1 MKKEAQALTNLFFR
15 YLETERRYSQNT
27 IRSYQRD
34 LEHFSVHLQ
43 DKKLSRWAELKPH
56 HIRTY
61 ASQIFIEGLGAKSIQ
76 RRLSAIRSFMNY
88 LLREGMIK
96 NNPAE
101 GVKTPKAPKKLP
113 GVLDIQQISELLDI
127 QETDP
132 LSLRDKAIMEFIY
145 SSGLRLS
152 EIVRLNPID
161 LNLSDKSLTVIGKGD
176 KTRMLPIGN
185 EAIKSLRSWLSCRN
199 ELANPEEEALF
210 VGSRGNRLSRRS
222 IQSRIK
228 HWARKNG
235 IQQDVY
241 PHLLRHSFATHMLE
255 ASGDL
260 RAVQELLGHKDIST
274 TQVYTH
280 LDFEHLSKT
289 YDKAHP
295 RSGKK

>member
-15 YLETERRYSQNT
+15 YLETERRYSKNT

-113 GVLDIQQISELLDI
+113 GVLDIQQISQLLDI

-132 LSLRDKAIMEFIY
+132 VSLRDKAIMELIY

-280 LDFEHLSKT
+280 LDFENLSKT

>member
-1 MKKEAQALTNLFFR
+1 MKKEALALINSFFR
-15 YLETERRYSQNT
+15 FLETERRYSQNT
-27 IRSYQRD
+27 IKSYQRD
-34 LEHFSVHLQ
+34 LGHFSEYLQ
-43 DKKLSRWAELKPH
+43 PKKLSHWSEVKPH

-61 ASQIFIEGLGAKSIQ
+61 ASQIFIEGLSAKSIQ

-101 GVKTPKAPKKLP
+101 GVKTPKAATKLP
-113 GVLDIQQISELLDI
+113 GILDIQQIHQLLNI
-127 QETDP
+127 EESDP
-132 LSLRDKAIMEFIY
+132 ISLRDKAIMELIY

-152 EIVRLNPID
+152 EIVHLNPID
-161 LNLSDKSLTVIGKGD
+161 LNLSDKSLTVLGKGD
-176 KTRMLPIGN
+176 KTRMLPMGA
-185 EAIKSLRSWLSCRN
+185 EAIKSLKNWLACRN
-199 ELANPEEEALF
+199 ELASPDEEALF

-228 HWARKNG
+228 HWAKKNG
-235 IQQDVY
+235 LQQDVY

>member
-1 MKKEAQALTNLFFR
+1 MKKEALALTNAFFR

-27 IRSYQRD
+27 IKSYQRD
-34 LEHFSVHLQ
+34 LKHFSRHLQ
-43 DKKLSRWAELKPH
+43 VKKLSRWAEVKPH
-56 HIRTY
+56 HIKTY

-113 GVLDIQQISELLDI
+113 GILDIEQINQLLNI

-132 LSLRDKAIMEFIY
+132 VSLRDKAIMELIY

-152 EIVRLNPID
+152 EIVGLNPID
-161 LNLSDKSLTVIGKGD
+161 LNLSDKSLTVTGKGD

-185 EAIKSLRSWLSCRN
+185 EAIKSLKGWLSCRN
-199 ELANPEEEALF
+199 ELADPAEEALF
-210 VGSRGNRLSRRS
+210 VGSRGSRLSRRS
-222 IQSRIK
+222 IQSRIR
-228 HWARKNG
+228 HWAKKNG

-241 PHLLRHSFATHMLE
+241 PHLLRHSFL
-255 ASGDL
+255 G
-260 RAVQELLGHKDIST
+260 LLLLAGLQLKRI
-274 TQVYTH
+274 V
-280 LDFEHLSKT
+280 
-289 YDKAHP
+289 
-295 RSGKK
+295 

>member
-113 GVLDIQQISELLDI
+113 GVLDIQQISQLLDI

-132 LSLRDKAIMEFIY
+132 LSLRDKAIMELIY

-274 TQVYTH
+274 TQV
-280 LDFEHLSKT
+280 LSLI
-289 YDKAHP
+289 HI
-295 RSGKK
+295 

>member
-27 IRSYQRD
+27 IKSYQRD
-34 LEHFSVHLQ
+34 LKHFTVHLQ
-43 DKKLSRWAELKPH
+43 DKKLSRWADLKPH

-113 GVLDIQQISELLDI
+113 GILDIEQINQLLDI
-127 QETDP
+127 QDKDP
-132 LSLRDKAIMEFIY
+132 VSLRDKAIMELIY

-152 EIVRLNPID
+152 EIVHLNPID
-161 LNLSDKSLTVIGKGD
+161 LNLSDKTLTVIGKGE

-185 EAIKSLRSWLSCRN
+185 EAIKSLKMWLSCRN

>member
-113 GVLDIQQISELLDI
+113 GVLDIQQISQLLDI

-132 LSLRDKAIMEFIY
+132 LSLRDKAIMELIY

-289 YDKAHP
+289 
-295 RSGKK
+295 

>member
-113 GVLDIQQISELLDI
+113 GVLDIQQISQLLDI

-132 LSLRDKAIMEFIY
+132 VSLRDKAIMELIY

-222 IQSRIK
+222 IQSRIR

-295 RSGKK
+295 RS

>member
-27 IRSYQRD
+27 IKSYQRD
-34 LEHFSVHLQ
+34 LNHFTVHLQ
-43 DKKLSRWAELKPH
+43 DKKVSRWAELKPH

-113 GVLDIQQISELLDI
+113 GILDIEQINQLLDI
-127 QETDP
+127 QDKDP
-132 LSLRDKAIMEFIY
+132 VSLRDKAIMELIY

-152 EIVRLNPID
+152 EIVHLNPID
-161 LNLSDKSLTVIGKGD
+161 LNLSDKTLTVIGKGE

-185 EAIKSLRSWLSCRN
+185 EAIKSLKMWLSCRN

>member
-1 MKKEAQALTNLFFR
+1 MKKEAQALTNSFFR

-27 IRSYQRD
+27 IKSYQRD
-34 LEHFSVHLQ
+34 LNHFTVHLQ
-43 DKKLSRWAELKPH
+43 DKKVSRWAELKPH

-113 GVLDIQQISELLDI
+113 GILDVEQINQLLDI
-127 QETDP
+127 QDKDP
-132 LSLRDKAIMEFIY
+132 VSLRDKAIMELIY

-152 EIVRLNPID
+152 EIIHLNPID
-161 LNLSDKSLTVIGKGD
+161 LNLSDKTLTVIGKGE
-176 KTRMLPIGN
+176 KTRMLPVGN
-185 EAIKSLRSWLSCRN
+185 EAIKSLKMWLSCRN

>member
-34 LEHFSVHLQ
+34 LEHFLVHLQ

-113 GVLDIQQISELLDI
+113 GVLDIQQISQLLDI

-132 LSLRDKAIMEFIY
+132 LSLRDKAIMELIY

-199 ELANPEEEALF
+199 ELATTEEEALF

>member
-27 IRSYQRD
+27 IRGYQRD

-88 LLREGMIK
+88 LLREGVIK

-113 GVLDIQQISELLDI
+113 GVLDIQQISQLLDI

-132 LSLRDKAIMEFIY
+132 LSLRDKAIMELIY

-210 VGSRGNRLSRRS
+210 VGSRGNRLSKRS

>member
-113 GVLDIQQISELLDI
+113 GVLDIQQISQLLDI

-132 LSLRDKAIMEFIY
+132 LSLRDKAIMELIY

-289 YDKAHP
+289 YDKTHP

>member
-88 LLREGMIK
+88 LSREGMIK

-113 GVLDIQQISELLDI
+113 EVLDIQQISQLLDI

-132 LSLRDKAIMEFIY
+132 LSLRDKAIMELIY

>member
-1 MKKEAQALTNLFFR
+1 
-15 YLETERRYSQNT
+15 
-27 IRSYQRD
+27 
-34 LEHFSVHLQ
+34 
-43 DKKLSRWAELKPH
+43 
-56 HIRTY
+56 
-61 ASQIFIEGLGAKSIQ
+61 
-76 RRLSAIRSFMNY
+76 MNY

-113 GVLDIQQISELLDI
+113 GVLDIQQISQLLDI

-132 LSLRDKAIMEFIY
+132 LSLRDKAIMELIY

-241 PHLLRHSFATHMLE
+241 PHLLRHSFATHLLE

>member
-1 MKKEAQALTNLFFR
+1 MKKEAQALTNSFFR

-27 IRSYQRD
+27 IKSYQRD
-34 LEHFSVHLQ
+34 LNHFTVHLQ
-43 DKKLSRWAELKPH
+43 DKKVSRWAELKPH

-113 GVLDIQQISELLDI
+113 GILDIEQINQLLDI
-127 QETDP
+127 QDKDP
-132 LSLRDKAIMEFIY
+132 VSLRDKAIMELIY

-152 EIVRLNPID
+152 EIVHLNPID
-161 LNLSDKSLTVIGKGD
+161 LNLSDKTLTVIGKGE
-176 KTRMLPIGN
+176 KTRMLPVGN
-185 EAIKSLRSWLSCRN
+185 EAIKSLKMWLSCRN

>member
-113 GVLDIQQISELLDI
+113 GVLDIQQISQLLDI

-132 LSLRDKAIMEFIY
+132 LSLRDKAIIELIY
-145 SSGLRLS
+145 SSVLRLS
-152 EIVRLNPID
+152 DIVRLNPID